1 MGNLRDRRDLCGKEK
16 NDTSTRGRPQD
27 GRAGVFFTTEVTEVT
42 EVTQALGGLASHT
55 AGCGSD
61 TANFLVRRRFRDL
74 RDPRSRHGCASWPK
88 TQRALCDL
96 GRLLET
102 RTIPDRGR

>member
-42 EVTQALGGLASHT
+42 EALGGLASHT

-61 TANFLVRRRFRDL
+61 TANFLVRRRFPGPSRSAKPARL
-74 RDPRSRHGCASWPK
+74 CELAEDPAR
-88 TQRALCDL
+88 LCDL

-102 RTIPDRGR
+102 RTIPDRRR